1 MYIIDI
7 YTLICKHQTFK
18 SLKCKVFCLK
28 AYILVKIPLEAKST
42 NTWKYNQKTIEKED
56 EFIAILKCIWCHCDA
71 NSFTRNRSVYIAQF
85 LFIELFKVINLF
97 FKVVFIF
104 QSFLVINVAN
114 FLLSKISNTKFI
126 DMQRILNY
134 FTFEIKSTNIFTKKS
149 QKS

>member
-42 NTWKYNQKTIEKED
+42 NTWKYNQKTMEKED
-56 EFIAILKCIWCHCDA
+56 EFIAILKCIIWCHCDA

-134 FTFEIKSTNIFTKKS
+134 FTFEIKSTNIFTK
-149 QKS
+149 